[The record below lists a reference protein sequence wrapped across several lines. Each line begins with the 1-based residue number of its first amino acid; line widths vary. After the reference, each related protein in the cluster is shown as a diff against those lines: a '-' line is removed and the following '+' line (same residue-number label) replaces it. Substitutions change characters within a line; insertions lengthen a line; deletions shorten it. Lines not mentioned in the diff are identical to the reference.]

1 MLLPK
6 KTFHQKTILITGG
19 TGSIGSEIVRQ
30 IYYKYNP
37 KEIRIFSRD
46 ESKQFHLENEL
57 EKSKLSPKVVFMIGD
72 IRDKD
77 RLREAIIG
85 ADIIFHVAALKHVPY
100 CERNSYEAIKTNILG
115 TQNLIDLAIE
125 NNVSKVIAISTDKA
139 VDPNTL
145 MGVTKLLM
153 ERQIL
158 SSMYRINKSKTIFS
172 IVRFG
177 NVLNSRG
184 SIVPLWM
191 EQINK
196 GQDVTVTDK
205 NMKRFFM
212 TIPEAVSLIFIATSM
227 MKGQETFVLKMP
239 EKNIYQFAQE
249 TIKKYA
255 KGKKIK
261 IKIIGARDR
270 EKIIEYLYTN
280 EEKKLMIQKDKFYII
295 LPNKELF
302 KKRIGSYKN

>member
-85 ADIIFHVAALKHVPY
+85 VDIIFHVAALKHVPY

-125 NNVSKVIAISTDKA
+125 NNVNKVIAISTDKA

-158 SSMYRINKSKTIFS
+158 SSMYRINQPKTIFS

-191 EQINK
+191 DQINK
-196 GQDVTVTDK
+196 GHDVTVTDK
-205 NMKRFFM
+205 NMRRFFM
-212 TIPEAVSLIFIATSM
+212 TIPEAVSLIFIASSM

-302 KKRIGSYKN
+302 KKRINSYKN

>member
-37 KEIRIFSRD
+37 KEIRVFSRD

-85 ADIIFHVAALKHVPY
+85 VDIIFHVAALKHVPY

-125 NNVSKVIAISTDKA
+125 NNVNKVIAISTDKA
-139 VDPNTL
+139 VDPNTF
-145 MGVTKLLM
+145 MGITKLLM

-158 SSMYRINKSKTIFS
+158 SSTYRITKPKTIFS

-184 SIVPLWM
+184 SIVPLWI

-255 KGKKIK
+255 QGKKIK

-270 EKIIEYLYTN
+270 EKIVECLYTN
-280 EEKKLMIQKDKFYII
+280 EEKKLMIQKNKFYII
-295 LPNKELF
+295 LPNKELL
-302 KKRIGSYKN
+302 KKRISSYKN